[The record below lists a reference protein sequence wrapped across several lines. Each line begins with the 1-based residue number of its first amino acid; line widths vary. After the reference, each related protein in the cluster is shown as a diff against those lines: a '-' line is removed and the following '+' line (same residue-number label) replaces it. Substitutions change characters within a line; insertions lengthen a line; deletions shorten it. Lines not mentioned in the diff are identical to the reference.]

1 MKNRVVTD
9 VSFMYT
15 NFRRLV
21 NMEKV
26 TLTFNGIKYEMPI
39 IEGTEGEKGI
49 DISKLR
55 QDTNLITLDVGYQN
69 TGSCTSSITFIDGNQ
84 GILRYRGI
92 PIEELAEKASFSEV
106 AYLLIYGDLPNREQ
120 QQLFSQRLTQNSMI
134 HEEMLRFFDGFPPTA
149 HPMAIL
155 ATMVNSMSVYYT
167 DYFTEDFR
175 AETFDLMAA
184 SLISRIRTIAAYS
197 YKHSIGH
204 PHVYPKRDLKY
215 ASNFLYMMFDS
226 PVNPYVPDPDIERAL
241 STLLILHADH
251 EQNCSTSAVR
261 LVGSSMANLY
271 ASICSGICA
280 LWGPLHGGANQKVI
294 EMLEEI
300 KNNNLSIASCIESAK
315 DKTSKFRLFG
325 FGHRVYKNYD
335 PRAKILK
342 KYCETIFKKYNYQ
355 DTLINI
361 AMELEDAALKDNF
374 FIERKLYPNV
384 DFYSGILY
392 RMIGI
397 PTNMFTVMFAIGRL
411 PGMIAQWKE
420 MHDSVPLKIG
430 RPRQIY
436 TGSNLRSYI
445 PMDERP

>member
-1 MKNRVVTD
+1 
-9 VSFMYT
+9 
-15 NFRRLV
+15 
-21 NMEKV
+21 
-26 TLTFNGIKYEMPI
+26 
-39 IEGTEGEKGI
+39 
-49 DISKLR
+49 
-55 QDTNLITLDVGYQN
+55 
-69 TGSCTSSITFIDGNQ
+69 
-84 GILRYRGI
+84 
-92 PIEELAEKASFSEV
+92 
-106 AYLLIYGDLPNREQ
+106 
-120 QQLFSQRLTQNSMI
+120 
-134 HEEMLRFFDGFPPTA
+134 
-149 HPMAIL
+149 MAIL

-251 EQNCSTSAVR
+251 EQNCSTSTVR

-361 AMELEDAALKDNF
+361 AMELEDAVLKDNF

-420 MHDSVPLKIG
+420 MHDSLPLKIG

>member
-1 MKNRVVTD
+1 
-9 VSFMYT
+9 
-15 NFRRLV
+15 
-21 NMEKV
+21 MEKAI
-26 TLTFNGIKYEMPI
+26 LTYNGMTHEMSVL
-39 IEGTEGEKGI
+39 EGTEGEKAI

-55 QDTNLITLDVGYQN
+55 QETNLITLDVGYQN
-69 TGSCTSSITFIDGNQ
+69 TGSCTSAITFIDGDK

-92 PIEELAEKASFSEV
+92 EIEELADKASFTEV
-106 AYLLIYGDLPNREQ
+106 AYLLIYGNLPNKTE

-155 ATMVNSMSVYYT
+155 ATMVNSMSVYYA

-226 PVNPYVPDPDIERAL
+226 PVNPYVSDPDIEKAL

-251 EQNCSTSAVR
+251 EQNCSTSTVR

-294 EMLEEI
+294 EMLEGI
-300 KNNNLSIASCIESAK
+300 KKDHITIQHCISSAK
-315 DKTSKFRLFG
+315 DKESKFRLFG

-335 PRAKILK
+335 PRARILK
-342 KYCETIFKKYNYQ
+342 QYCETIFKKYNYE
-355 DTLINI
+355 DPLINI
-361 AMELEDAALKDNF
+361 AMELEEAALKDDF

-397 PTNMFTVMFAIGRL
+397 PTDMFTVMFAIGRL

-436 TGSNLRSYI
+436 TGSNLRHYI
-445 PMDERP
+445 PLEERS

>member
-1 MKNRVVTD
+1 
-9 VSFMYT
+9 
-15 NFRRLV
+15 
-21 NMEKV
+21 METAKLIYQGK
-26 TLTFNGIKYEMPI
+26 THEMSVL
-39 IEGTEGEKGI
+39 EGTEGEKAI
-49 DISKLR
+49 DISRLR
-55 QDTNLITLDVGYQN
+55 QDTGLITLDIGYQN
-69 TGSCTSSITFIDGNQ
+69 TGACTSSITYIDGDK

-106 AYLLIYGDLPNREQ
+106 AYLLIYGDLPNKAQ
-120 QQLFSQRLTQNSMI
+120 QQMFSQRLTQNSMI

-149 HPMAIL
+149 HPMGIL

-167 DYFTEDFR
+167 DYYTEDFR

-226 PVNPYVPDPDIERAL
+226 PVNPYIPDPDVEKAL

-251 EQNCSTSAVR
+251 EQNCSTSTVR

-271 ASICSGICA
+271 ASICAGICA

-294 EMLEEI
+294 EMLENI
-300 KNNNLSIASCIESAK
+300 NKDNISIQSCIDSAK
-315 DKTSKFRLFG
+315 NKDSKFRLFG

-335 PRAKILK
+335 PRARILK
-342 KYCETIFKKYNYQ
+342 EYCEKIFKKQNYK
-355 DTLINI
+355 DPLINI
-361 AMELEDAALKDNF
+361 AMELEEAALKDEF
-374 FIERKLYPNV
+374 FTERKLYPNV

-420 MHDSVPLKIG
+420 MHDSVSLKIG

-436 TGSNLRSYI
+436 TGNT
-445 PMDERP
+445 ERHYVPVEERKNDNCAV

>member
-1 MKNRVVTD
+1 
-9 VSFMYT
+9 
-15 NFRRLV
+15 
-21 NMEKV
+21 MEKAK
-26 TLTFNGIKYEMPI
+26 LTYNGMTHEMPVL
-39 IEGTEGEKGI
+39 EGTEGEKGI

-55 QDTNLITLDVGYQN
+55 QETNLITLDVGYQN
-69 TGSCTSSITFIDGNQ
+69 TGSCMSSITFIDGDL

-92 PIEELAEKASFSEV
+92 PIEELAENASFSEV
-106 AYLLIYGDLPNREQ
+106 AYLLIYGNLPSKAE

-167 DYFTEDFR
+167 DYFTEDFQ
-175 AETFDLMAA
+175 ADTFDLMAA

-226 PVNPYVPDPDIERAL
+226 PVNPYVSDPDIERAL

-251 EQNCSTSAVR
+251 EQNCSTSTVR

-271 ASICSGICA
+271 ASICAGICA

-294 EMLEEI
+294 EMLDEI
-300 KNNNLSIASCIESAK
+300 NKSNLSIKNCIDSAK
-315 DKTSKFRLFG
+315 DKNSKFRLFG

-342 KYCETIFKKYNYQ
+342 QYCETIFKKHYHE
-355 DTLINI
+355 DPLLSI
-361 AMELEDAALKDNF
+361 AMELEEAALKDAF

-436 TGSNLRSYI
+436 TGSSLRHYV
-445 PMDERP
+445 PLDER

>member
-1 MKNRVVTD
+1 
-9 VSFMYT
+9 
-15 NFRRLV
+15 
-21 NMEKV
+21 MERAK
-26 TLTFNGIKYEMPI
+26 LTFNGMNMEMPI
-39 IEGTEGEKGI
+39 IEGTEGEKAI
-49 DISKLR
+49 DISNLR
-55 QDTNLITLDVGYQN
+55 QETNLITLDVGYQN
-69 TGSCTSSITFIDGNQ
+69 TGSCMSKITFIDGDS

-106 AYLLIYGDLPNREQ
+106 AYLLIYGNLPNKEE
-120 QQLFSQRLTQNSMI
+120 QQLFSSRLTQNSMI

-155 ATMVNSMSVYYT
+155 GTMVNSMSVYYT
-167 DYFTEDFR
+167 DYYTEDFQ

-197 YKHSIGH
+197 YKHSIGQ

-251 EQNCSTSAVR
+251 EQNCSTSTVR

-271 ASICSGICA
+271 ASICAGICA

-294 EMLEEI
+294 EMLESI
-300 KNNNLSIASCIESAK
+300 KQDNITIQQCISSAK
-315 DKTSKFRLFG
+315 DKESKFRLFG

-335 PRAKILK
+335 PRARILK
-342 KYCETIFKKYNYQ
+342 EYCETIFKKHNYQ
-355 DTLINI
+355 DPLINI
-361 AMELEDAALKDNF
+361 AMELEEAALKDEF

-397 PTNMFTVMFAIGRL
+397 PTDMFTVMFAIGRL

-420 MHDSVPLKIG
+420 MHDAVPLKIG

-436 TGSNLRSYI
+436 TGSKLRHYL
-445 PMDERP
+445 PMDQRT

>member
-1 MKNRVVTD
+1 MGRGLQGVKD
-9 VSFMYT
+9 K
-15 NFRRLV
+15 
-21 NMEKV
+21 MEKA
-26 TLTFNGIKYEMPI
+26 TLKLNGMTCELPI
-39 IEGTEGEKGI
+39 VEGTENEKGI
-49 DISKLR
+49 DISRLR
-55 QDTNLITLDVGYQN
+55 QDTGLITLDVGYQN
-69 TGSCTSSITFIDGNQ
+69 TGSCISSITYIDGDK

-92 PIEELAEKASFSEV
+92 PIEELAEKASFTEV
-106 AYLLIYGDLPNREQ
+106 AYLLIYGELPNREQ

-241 STLLILHADH
+241 STLMILHADH

-300 KNNNLSIASCIESAK
+300 KGSKLSIQSCIDSAK

-325 FGHRVYKNYD
+325 LGHRVYKNYD
-335 PRAKILK
+335 PRARILK
-342 KYCETIFKKYNYQ
+342 QYCETIFKKHNYQ
-355 DTLINI
+355 DPLINI
-361 AMELEDAALKDNF
+361 AMELEDAALKDDF
-374 FIERKLYPNV
+374 FIQRKLYPNV

-420 MHDSVPLKIG
+420 MHDTVPLKIG

-436 TGSNLRSYI
+436 TGSNLRHYI
-445 PMDERP
+445 PMDERG

>member
-1 MKNRVVTD
+1 MDKA
-9 VSFMYT
+9 
-15 NFRRLV
+15 
-21 NMEKV
+21 
-26 TLTFNGIKYEMPI
+26 TLTYKDRTVDLPI
-39 IEGTEGEKGI
+39 IEGAEGEKAL
-49 DISKLR
+49 DITCLR
-55 QDTNLITLDVGYQN
+55 QSTDLITLDVGFQN
-69 TGSCTSSITFIDGNQ
+69 TGSCTSAITYIDGDK

-106 AYLLIYGDLPNREQ
+106 AYLLIYGNLPSREQ
-120 QQLFSQRLTQNSMI
+120 QNIFSQRLTQNSMM

-149 HPMAIL
+149 HPMAML
-155 ATMVNSMSVYYT
+155 VTMVNALSVYYT
-167 DYFTEDFR
+167 DYYTQDFQ
-175 AETFDLMAA
+175 AETFDIMAA
-184 SLISRIRTIAAYS
+184 SLLSRIRTIAAYS
-197 YKHSIGH
+197 YKHSIGE

-226 PVNPYVPDPDIERAL
+226 PINPYVPDPDIERAL
-241 STLLILHADH
+241 SVLLILHADH
-251 EQNCSTSAVR
+251 EQNCSTSTVR
-261 LVGSSMANLY
+261 LVGSSMVNLY
-271 ASICSGICA
+271 ASICAGICA

-300 KNNNLSIASCIESAK
+300 RKDNMTIKQCIESAK
-315 DKTSKFRLFG
+315 DKNSKFRLFG
-325 FGHRVYKNYD
+325 FGHRIYKNYD
-335 PRAKILK
+335 PRSLILK
-342 KYCETIFKKYNYQ
+342 NFCQTIFKKFNYQ

-361 AMELEDAALKDNF
+361 AMELEEAALKDDF

-436 TGSNLRSYI
+436 TGSHLRHYI
-445 PMDERP
+445 PVDER

>member
-1 MKNRVVTD
+1 
-9 VSFMYT
+9 
-15 NFRRLV
+15 
-21 NMEKV
+21 MEKA
-26 TLTFNGIKYEMPI
+26 TLTLNGMKYELPI
-39 IEGTEGEKGI
+39 VEGTENEKGI
-49 DISKLR
+49 DISRLR
-55 QDTNLITLDVGYQN
+55 QDTGLITLDVGYQN
-69 TGSCTSSITFIDGNQ
+69 TGSCISSITYIDGDK

-92 PIEELAEKASFSEV
+92 PIEELAEKASFTEV
-106 AYLLIYGDLPNREQ
+106 AYLLIYGELPNREQ

-241 STLLILHADH
+241 STLMILHADH
-251 EQNCSTSAVR
+251 EQNCSTSTVR

-300 KNNNLSIASCIESAK
+300 QSSKLSIQNCIDSAK

-335 PRAKILK
+335 PRARILK
-342 KYCETIFKKYNYQ
+342 QYCETIFQKHNYQ
-355 DTLINI
+355 DPLINI
-361 AMELEDAALKDNF
+361 AMELEEAALKDDF
-374 FIERKLYPNV
+374 FIQRKLYPNV

-420 MHDSVPLKIG
+420 MHDTVPLKIG

-436 TGSNLRSYI
+436 TGSNLRHYI
-445 PMDERP
+445 PMDERG

>member
-1 MKNRVVTD
+1 MK
-9 VSFMYT
+9 
-15 NFRRLV
+15 
-21 NMEKV
+21 KV
-26 TLTFNGIKYEMPI
+26 KLTMDGINHEMPL
-39 IEGTEGEKGI
+39 IEGTEGDRGI
-49 DISKLR
+49 DISRLR
-55 QDTNLITLDVGYQN
+55 QETGLITLDLGYQN
-69 TGSCTSSITFIDGNQ
+69 TGSCISTITFIDGDK

-106 AYLLIYGDLPNREQ
+106 AYLLIYGDLPNKAQ
-120 QQLFSQRLTQNSMI
+120 QQTFSQHLTQNSMI
-134 HEEMLRFFDGFPPTA
+134 HEEMMRFFDGFPPTA

-155 ATMVNSMSVYYT
+155 GTMVNAMSVYYT
-167 DYFTEDFR
+167 DYYTEDFQ
-175 AETFDLMAA
+175 AGTFDLMAA

-197 YKHSIGH
+197 YKHSIGE

-226 PVNPYVPDPDIERAL
+226 PVCPYIPDPDIEKAL

-251 EQNCSTSAVR
+251 EQNCSTSTVR

-271 ASICSGICA
+271 ASICAGICA

-294 EMLEEI
+294 EMLENI
-300 KNNNLSIASCIESAK
+300 KKDNVTIRQCIDSAK
-315 DKTSKFRLFG
+315 NKDSKFRLFG
-325 FGHRVYKNYD
+325 FGHRIYKNYD
-335 PRAKILK
+335 PRAQILR
-342 KYCETIFKKYNYQ
+342 KYFETIFKKRNYH
-355 DTLINI
+355 DPLIEI
-361 AMELEDAALKDNF
+361 AMELEGAVLKDDF

-397 PTNMFTVMFAIGRL
+397 PTDMFTVMFAIGRL

-420 MHDSVPLKIG
+420 MHDSVPLKLG

-436 TGSNLRSYI
+436 TGSNLRHYV
-445 PMDERP
+445 PLEER

>member
-1 MKNRVVTD
+1 
-9 VSFMYT
+9 
-15 NFRRLV
+15 
-21 NMEKV
+21 MEKAK
-26 TLTFNGIKYEMPI
+26 LTYKGISHEMEV

-49 DISKLR
+49 DISRLR
-55 QDTNLITLDVGYQN
+55 QETGLITLDVGYQN
-69 TGSCTSSITFIDGNQ
+69 TGSCMSSITFIDGDK

-92 PIEELAEKASFSEV
+92 PIEEIAEKASFSEV
-106 AYLLIYGDLPNREQ
+106 AYLLIYGNLPNKSE
-120 QQLFSQRLTQNSMI
+120 QQLFSRLLTQNSMI

-167 DYFTEDFR
+167 DYFTEDFQ
-175 AETFDLMAA
+175 ADTFDLMAA

-197 YKHSIGH
+197 YKHSIGE

-226 PVNPYVPDPDIERAL
+226 PVNPYVPDPDIERGL

-251 EQNCSTSAVR
+251 EQNCSTSTVR
-261 LVGSSMANLY
+261 LVGSSLSNLY
-271 ASICSGICA
+271 ASICAGICA

-300 KNNNLSIASCIESAK
+300 KKNNLTIRHCIESSK
-315 DKTSKFRLFG
+315 DKNSKVRLFG

-335 PRAKILK
+335 PRAQILK
-342 KYCETIFKKYNYQ
+342 RYCEAVFKKQNYS
-355 DTLINI
+355 DPLIEI
-361 AMELEDAALKDNF
+361 AMELEEAVLKDDF

-384 DFYSGILY
+384 DFYSGIIY

-420 MHDSVPLKIG
+420 MHDSVPLKLG

-436 TGSNLRSYI
+436 TGSH
-445 PMDERP
+445 ERHYVPLEER

>member
-1 MKNRVVTD
+1 
-9 VSFMYT
+9 
-15 NFRRLV
+15 
-21 NMEKV
+21 MEKA
-26 TLTFNGIKYEMPI
+26 TLMLNGMKYEMPVV
-39 IEGTEGEKGI
+39 EGTEGEKGI

-55 QDTNLITLDVGYQN
+55 QETGLITLDAGYQN
-69 TGSCTSSITFIDGNQ
+69 TGSCMSAITFIDGDQ

-106 AYLLIYGDLPNREQ
+106 AYLLIYGNLPNQEEQ
-120 QQLFSQRLTQNSMI
+120 LIFSQRLTQNSMI

-175 AETFDLMAA
+175 AETFDLMAS

-197 YKHSIGH
+197 FKHSIGH

-215 ASNFLYMMFDS
+215 AANFLYMMFDS
-226 PVNPYVPDPDIERAL
+226 PVNPYVSDPDIERAL
-241 STLLILHADH
+241 SSLLILHADH
-251 EQNCSTSAVR
+251 EQNCSTSTVR

-271 ASICSGICA
+271 ASICAGICA

-300 KNNNLSIASCIESAK
+300 NNTSSLSVKDCIASAK
-315 DKTSKFRLFG
+315 DKNSKFRLYG

-342 KYCETIFKKYNYQ
+342 QYCETIFKKYNYQ
-355 DTLINI
+355 DPLINI
-361 AMELEDAALKDNF
+361 AMELEEAALNDEF

-420 MHDSVPLKIG
+420 MHDSIPLKIG

-436 TGSNLRSYI
+436 TGSNLRHYV
-445 PMDERP
+445 PMEERG

>member
-251 EQNCSTSAVR
+251 EQNCSTSTVR

>member
-1 MKNRVVTD
+1 MKKAKLTYQGVTHEMEVV
-9 VSFMYT
+9 
-15 NFRRLV
+15 
-21 NMEKV
+21 
-26 TLTFNGIKYEMPI
+26 
-39 IEGTEGEKGI
+39 EGTEGEKGV
-49 DISKLR
+49 DISRLR
-55 QDTNLITLDVGYQN
+55 QETGLITLDLGYQN
-69 TGSCTSSITFIDGNQ
+69 TGSCMSSITFIDGDK

-106 AYLLIYGDLPNREQ
+106 AYLLIYGDLPDQSQ
-120 QQLFSQRLTQNSMI
+120 QQLFSQHLTQNSMI

-167 DYFTEDFR
+167 DYFTEDFQ
-175 AETFDLMAA
+175 ADTFDLMAA

-215 ASNFLYMMFDS
+215 AANFLYMMFDS
-226 PVNPYVPDPDIERAL
+226 PVNPYTPDPDVEKAL

-261 LVGSSMANLY
+261 LVGSSMSNLY
-271 ASICSGICA
+271 ASICAGICA

-294 EMLEEI
+294 EMLENI
-300 KNNNLSIASCIESAK
+300 KKDNVTIQQCIDSAK
-315 DKTSKFRLFG
+315 SKDSKFRLFG

-342 KYCETIFKKYNYQ
+342 QYCEKIFKKYNY
-355 DTLINI
+355 DDPLVDI
-361 AMELEDAALKDNF
+361 AMELEEAVLKDDF

-420 MHDSVPLKIG
+420 MHDSIPLKLG

-436 TGSNLRSYI
+436 TGSNLRHYV
-445 PMDERP
+445 PMEER

>member
-1 MKNRVVTD
+1 
-9 VSFMYT
+9 
-15 NFRRLV
+15 
-21 NMEKV
+21 MEKAK
-26 TLTFNGIKYEMPI
+26 LTYNGMTHEMPV
-39 IEGTEGEKGI
+39 IEGTEGEKAI

-55 QDTNLITLDVGYQN
+55 QETNLITLDVGYQN
-69 TGSCTSSITFIDGNQ
+69 TGSCTSAITFIDGDK

-92 PIEELAEKASFSEV
+92 EIEELADKASFTEV
-106 AYLLIYGDLPNREQ
+106 AYLLIYGNLPNKTE

-155 ATMVNSMSVYYT
+155 ATMVNSMSVYYA

-226 PVNPYVPDPDIERAL
+226 PVNPYVSDPDIEKAL

-251 EQNCSTSAVR
+251 EQNCSTSTVR

-294 EMLEEI
+294 EMLEGI
-300 KNNNLSIASCIESAK
+300 KKDHITIGQCIASAK
-315 DKTSKFRLFG
+315 DKESKFRLFG

-342 KYCETIFKKYNYQ
+342 QYCETIFKKYNYE
-355 DTLINI
+355 DPLINI
-361 AMELEDAALKDNF
+361 AMELEEAALKDEF

-397 PTNMFTVMFAIGRL
+397 PTDMFTVMFAIGRL

-436 TGSNLRSYI
+436 TGSNLRHYI
-445 PMDERP
+445 PLEERS

>member
-1 MKNRVVTD
+1 
-9 VSFMYT
+9 MYINYGET
-15 NFRRLV
+15 KKT
-21 NMEKV
+21 MEKAK
-26 TLTFNGIKYEMPI
+26 LTFNGINLEMPI
-39 IEGTEGEKGI
+39 IEGTEGERAI
-49 DISKLR
+49 DISNLR
-55 QDTNLITLDVGYQN
+55 QETNLITLDVGYQN
-69 TGSCTSSITFIDGNQ
+69 TGSCMSSITFIDGDN

-106 AYLLIYGDLPNREQ
+106 AYLLIYGNLPNKEQ

-155 ATMVNSMSVYYT
+155 GTMVNAMSVYYT
-167 DYFTEDFR
+167 DYFTEDFQ
-175 AETFDLMAA
+175 ADTFDLMAA

-197 YKHSIGH
+197 YKHSIGE

-226 PVNPYVPDPDIERAL
+226 PVNPYVPDPYIERAL

-251 EQNCSTSAVR
+251 EQNCSTSTVR

-271 ASICSGICA
+271 ASICAGICA
-280 LWGPLHGGANQKVI
+280 LWGALHGGANQKVV
-294 EMLEEI
+294 EMLESI
-300 KNNNLSIASCIESAK
+300 KHDNITVQQCISSAK
-315 DKTSKFRLFG
+315 DKESKFRLFG

-335 PRAKILK
+335 PRARILK
-342 KYCETIFKKYNYQ
+342 EYCETIFKKYNYQ
-355 DTLINI
+355 DPLINI
-361 AMELEDAALKDNF
+361 AMELEEAALNDEF

-384 DFYSGILY
+384 DYYSGILY

-397 PTNMFTVMFAIGRL
+397 PTDMFTVMFAIGRL

-420 MHDSVPLKIG
+420 MHDAVPLKIG

-436 TGSNLRSYI
+436 TGSKLRHYV
-445 PMDERP
+445 PLDER

>member
-1 MKNRVVTD
+1 
-9 VSFMYT
+9 
-15 NFRRLV
+15 
-21 NMEKV
+21 MEKAI
-26 TLTFNGIKYEMPI
+26 LTYQGMTHEMSV
-39 IEGTEGEKGI
+39 IEGTEGERGI

-55 QDTNLITLDVGYQN
+55 QETNMITLDLGYQN
-69 TGSCTSSITFIDGNQ
+69 TGSCMSAITFIDGDK

-92 PIEELAEKASFSEV
+92 SIEELAEKASFSEV
-106 AYLLIYGDLPNREQ
+106 AYLLIYGNLPNKAEQ
-120 QQLFSQRLTQNSMI
+120 QVFSQNLTQNSMI

-167 DYFTEDFR
+167 DYFTEDFQ
-175 AETFDLMAA
+175 ADTFDLMAA

-197 YKHSIGH
+197 YKHSIGE

-251 EQNCSTSAVR
+251 EQNCSTSTVR
-261 LVGSSMANLY
+261 LVGSSMSNLY
-271 ASICSGICA
+271 ASICAGICA

-294 EMLEEI
+294 EMLENI
-300 KNNNLSIASCIESAK
+300 KKDNVTIQQCIESAK
-315 DKTSKFRLFG
+315 NKDSKFRLFG

-342 KYCETIFKKYNYQ
+342 KYCETLFKKHNYS
-355 DTLINI
+355 DPLIDI
-361 AMELEDAALKDNF
+361 AMELEEAVLKDDF
-374 FIERKLYPNV
+374 FKERKLYPNV

-411 PGMIAQWKE
+411 SGMIAQWKE
-420 MHDSVPLKIG
+420 MHDSVPLKLG

-436 TGSNLRSYI
+436 TGSNIRHYVPLE
-445 PMDERP
+445 ER

>member
-1 MKNRVVTD
+1 MKKATLNYEGKYFDLPVV
-9 VSFMYT
+9 
-15 NFRRLV
+15 
-21 NMEKV
+21 
-26 TLTFNGIKYEMPI
+26 
-39 IEGTEGEKGI
+39 EGSEGEKAI
-49 DISKLR
+49 DITKLR
-55 QDTNLITLDVGYQN
+55 QETGLITLDVGYQN
-69 TGSCTSSITFIDGNQ
+69 TGSCTSAITFINGDE

-106 AYLLIYGDLPNREQ
+106 AYLLIYGNLPNKTE

-155 ATMVNSMSVYYT
+155 GTMVNALSVYYT
-167 DYFTEDFR
+167 DYFTQDFQED
-175 AETFDLMAA
+175 TFDLMAA

-197 YKHSIGH
+197 YKHSIGE

-251 EQNCSTSAVR
+251 EQNCSTSTVR
-261 LVGSSMANLY
+261 LVGSSMVNLY
-271 ASICSGICA
+271 SSICSGICA

-300 KNNNLSIASCIESAK
+300 RNNNLSIASCIESAK
-315 DKTSKFRLFG
+315 DKNSKFRLFG

-335 PRAKILK
+335 PRARILK
-342 KYCETIFKKYNYQ
+342 KYCETIFKKYNYS
-355 DTLINI
+355 DPLINI
-361 AMELEDAALKDNF
+361 AMELEEAALKDEF
-374 FIERKLYPNV
+374 FVDRKLYPNV

-420 MHDSVPLKIG
+420 MHDDVPLKIG

-436 TGSNLRSYI
+436 TGSVLRHYV
-445 PMDERP
+445 PPGERA

>member
-1 MKNRVVTD
+1 
-9 VSFMYT
+9 
-15 NFRRLV
+15 
-21 NMEKV
+21 MEKAL
-26 TLTFNGIKYEMPI
+26 LTYEGRTHEMPV
-39 IEGTEGEKGI
+39 IEGTEGEKAI

-55 QDTNLITLDVGYQN
+55 EDSHLITLDVGYQN
-69 TGSCTSSITFIDGNQ
+69 TGSCTSAITFIDGDK

-92 PIEELAEKASFSEV
+92 PIEELAEKASFTEV
-106 AYLLIYGDLPNREQ
+106 AYLLIYGDLPNKAQ

-155 ATMVNSMSVYYT
+155 GTMVNALSVYYT
-167 DYFTEDFR
+167 DYFTESFQ

-226 PVNPYVPDPDIERAL
+226 PVNPYIPDPDIEKAL

-251 EQNCSTSAVR
+251 EQNCSTSTVR
-261 LVGSSMANLY
+261 LVGSSMVNLY
-271 ASICSGICA
+271 ASICAGICA

-294 EMLEEI
+294 EMLENI
-300 KNNNLSIASCIESAK
+300 KKDNLSIQQCIESAK
-315 DKTSKFRLFG
+315 DKSSRVRLFG

-335 PRAKILK
+335 PRALILK
-342 KYCETIFKKYNYQ
+342 EYCTKIFRKNNYE
-355 DTLINI
+355 DDLIHI
-361 AMELEDAALKDNF
+361 AMALEEAALKDDF
-374 FIERKLYPNV
+374 FVERKLYPNV

-397 PTNMFTVMFAIGRL
+397 PTDMFTVMFAIGRL

-436 TGSNLRSYI
+436 TGNTLRQYI
-445 PMDERP
+445 PLEERP

>member
-1 MKNRVVTD
+1 
-9 VSFMYT
+9 
-15 NFRRLV
+15 
-21 NMEKV
+21 MEKAK
-26 TLTFNGIKYEMPI
+26 LTFNGINLEMPI
-39 IEGTEGEKGI
+39 IEGTEGERAI
-49 DISKLR
+49 DISNLR
-55 QDTNLITLDVGYQN
+55 QETNLITLDVGYQN
-69 TGSCTSSITFIDGNQ
+69 TGSCMSSITFIDGDN

-106 AYLLIYGDLPNREQ
+106 AYLLIYGNLPNKEQ

-155 ATMVNSMSVYYT
+155 GTMVNAMSVYYT
-167 DYFTEDFR
+167 DYFTEDFQ
-175 AETFDLMAA
+175 ADTFDLMAA

-197 YKHSIGH
+197 YKHSIGE

-226 PVNPYVPDPDIERAL
+226 PVNPYVPDPYIERAL

-251 EQNCSTSAVR
+251 EQNCSTSTVR

-271 ASICSGICA
+271 ASICAGICA
-280 LWGPLHGGANQKVI
+280 LWGALHGGANQKVV
-294 EMLEEI
+294 EMLESI
-300 KNNNLSIASCIESAK
+300 KHDNITVQQCISSAK
-315 DKTSKFRLFG
+315 DKESKFRLFG

-335 PRAKILK
+335 PRARILK
-342 KYCETIFKKYNYQ
+342 EYCETIFKKYNYQ
-355 DTLINI
+355 DPLINI
-361 AMELEDAALKDNF
+361 AMELEEAALNDEF

-384 DFYSGILY
+384 DYYSGILY

-397 PTNMFTVMFAIGRL
+397 PTDMFTVMFAIGRL

-420 MHDSVPLKIG
+420 MHDAVPLKIG

-436 TGSNLRSYI
+436 TGSKLRHYV
-445 PMDERP
+445 PLDER

>member
-1 MKNRVVTD
+1 
-9 VSFMYT
+9 
-15 NFRRLV
+15 
-21 NMEKV
+21 METVKLIYQGN
-26 TLTFNGIKYEMPI
+26 TYEMPVL
-39 IEGTEGEKGI
+39 EGTEGEKAI
-49 DISKLR
+49 DISRLR
-55 QDTNLITLDVGYQN
+55 QDTGLITLDIGYQN
-69 TGSCTSSITFIDGNQ
+69 TGSCTSSITYIDGDK

-106 AYLLIYGDLPNREQ
+106 AYLLIYGDLPNKAQ

-149 HPMAIL
+149 HPMGIL

-167 DYFTEDFR
+167 DYFTEDFQ

-197 YKHSIGH
+197 YKHSIGQ

-226 PVNPYVPDPDIERAL
+226 PINPYIPDPDIENAL

-251 EQNCSTSAVR
+251 EQNCSTSTVR

-271 ASICSGICA
+271 ASICAGICA

-294 EMLEEI
+294 EMLENI
-300 KNNNLSIASCIESAK
+300 NKDSLSIKTCIESAK
-315 DKTSKFRLFG
+315 NKESKFRLFG

-342 KYCETIFKKYNYQ
+342 AYCEKIFKKQNYN
-355 DTLINI
+355 DPLINI
-361 AMELEDAALKDNF
+361 AMELEDAALKDEF

-436 TGSNLRSYI
+436 TGYNERHYV
-445 PMDERP
+445 PMEER

>member
-1 MKNRVVTD
+1 
-9 VSFMYT
+9 
-15 NFRRLV
+15 
-21 NMEKV
+21 MEKV
-26 TLTFNGIKYEMPI
+26 ILKYADKNHEMPV
-39 IEGTEGEKGI
+39 IEGTEGEKGF

-55 QDTNLITLDVGYQN
+55 QETGLITLDLGYQN
-69 TGSCTSSITFIDGNQ
+69 TGSCISSITYIDGDK

-92 PIEELAEKASFSEV
+92 SIEELAEKASFSEV
-106 AYLLIYGDLPNREQ
+106 AYLLIYGDLPNKEQ
-120 QQLFSQRLTQNSMI
+120 QQIFSQRLTQNSMI

-167 DYFTEDFR
+167 DYFTEDFQ
-175 AETFDLMAA
+175 AESFDLMAA

-197 YKHSIGH
+197 YKHSIGQ

-251 EQNCSTSAVR
+251 EQNCSTSTVR
-261 LVGSSMANLY
+261 LVGSSMSNLY
-271 ASICSGICA
+271 ASICAGICA

-294 EMLEEI
+294 EMLENIQKDSVTI
-300 KNNNLSIASCIESAK
+300 KQCIDLAK
-315 DKTSKFRLFG
+315 SKDSKFRLFG
-325 FGHRVYKNYD
+325 FGHRVYKNFD
-335 PRAKILK
+335 PRAIILK
-342 KYCETIFKKYNYQ
+342 NYCETIFKKHDYN
-355 DTLINI
+355 DPLVDI
-361 AMELEDAALKDNF
+361 AMELEEAVLKDDF
-374 FIERKLYPNV
+374 FKERKLYPNV

-420 MHDSVPLKIG
+420 MHDSVPLKLG

-436 TGSNLRSYI
+436 TGSNIRHYI
-445 PMDERP
+445 PPEER